1 MTALY
6 WVVDCLATLVE
17 CIVCCAFTGIF
28 VEKKNVKKRILVY
41 SVFFSLFIIMMN
53 KISLFSSLNGV
64 MSIVILASLQ
74 VAVYTRKIKTLI
86 LSTVI
91 FSIIDMAIDFTVVQM
106 GAIVFSINTGE
117 VLLNYGIERIFCTI
131 MSKTILLIVVYLMH
145 KYNRNKTQISG
156 RHLGICGLIACIL
169 VALDYYIAENSM
181 MAVNDKM
188 RMFLGIYFISSIV
201 IILLVFSLVLKLGE
215 NYHQKNEISLLE
227 LQNEMMIRT
236 EKNTEQV
243 FNMWRGSIH
252 DYKHKI
258 FAIRHWLE
266 EGNVDNVKEFV
277 EQECENLTQKMFYVK
292 TGNSAV
298 DSIINTKQKI
308 AEDKGIIF
316 SSNISLPAEYAVSD
330 MDMVCVLG
338 NLIDNA
344 IEACE
349 KQTSKYIEVDINEVK
364 KMILIKIVNSYNGEK
379 IDTSVTSKKEKTM
392 HGIGIKNVKKI
403 VAKYKGMY
411 DMECEDDEV
420 VTTVTMLYK

>member
-1 MTALY
+1 
-6 WVVDCLATLVE
+6 
-17 CIVCCAFTGIF
+17 
-28 VEKKNVKKRILVY
+28 
-41 SVFFSLFIIMMN
+41 
-53 KISLFSSLNGV
+53 
-64 MSIVILASLQ
+64 
-74 VAVYTRKIKTLI
+74 
-86 LSTVI
+86 
-91 FSIIDMAIDFTVVQM
+91 
-106 GAIVFSINTGE
+106 
-117 VLLNYGIERIFCTI
+117 
-131 MSKTILLIVVYLMH
+131 MH

-156 RHLGICGLIACIL
+156 RYLGICGLIACIL

-201 IILLVFSLVLKLGE
+201 IILLVFSLVLKLGRE
-215 NYHQKNEISLLE
+215 LHQKNEIPLLE

-308 AEDKGIIF
+308 AEEKGIIF

-349 KQTSKYIEVDINEVK
+349 KQTSKYIEVDISEVK

-403 VAKYKGMY
+403 VAKYKGTY

>member
-17 CIVCCAFTGIF
+17 CIGCCAFTGIF
-28 VEKKNVKKRILVY
+28 VEKKNVKKRILMD
-41 SVFFSLFIIMMN
+41 STFFSIFIIMMN

-74 VAVYTRKIKTLI
+74 AAVYKRKIKTLI

-145 KYNRNKTQISG
+145 EYNRNKTQISG

-201 IILLVFSLVLKLGE
+201 IILLVFSLVL
-215 NYHQKNEISLLE
+215 
-227 LQNEMMIRT
+227 
-236 EKNTEQV
+236 
-243 FNMWRGSIH
+243 
-252 DYKHKI
+252 
-258 FAIRHWLE
+258 
-266 EGNVDNVKEFV
+266 
-277 EQECENLTQKMFYVK
+277 
-292 TGNSAV
+292 
-298 DSIINTKQKI
+298 
-308 AEDKGIIF
+308 
-316 SSNISLPAEYAVSD
+316 
-330 MDMVCVLG
+330 
-338 NLIDNA
+338 
-344 IEACE
+344 
-349 KQTSKYIEVDINEVK
+349 
-364 KMILIKIVNSYNGEK
+364 
-379 IDTSVTSKKEKTM
+379 
-392 HGIGIKNVKKI
+392 
-403 VAKYKGMY
+403 
-411 DMECEDDEV
+411 
-420 VTTVTMLYK
+420 

>member
-17 CIVCCAFTGIF
+17 CIGCCAFTT
-28 VEKKNVKKRILVY
+28 
-41 SVFFSLFIIMMN
+41 FFSIFIIMMN
-53 KISLFSSLNGV
+53 RISLFSSLNGV

-74 VAVYTRKIKTLI
+74 ATVYKRKIKTLI

-156 RHLGICGLIACIL
+156 RYLGICGLIACIL

-277 EQECENLTQKMFYVK
+277 EQECENLTQKMFYVQ

-316 SSNISLPAEYAVSD
+316 SSNF
-330 MDMVCVLG
+330 VCIFG

-403 VAKYKGMY
+403 VAKYKGAY

>member
-117 VLLNYGIERIFCTI
+117 VLLNYGIERIFC
-131 MSKTILLIVVYLMH
+131 
-145 KYNRNKTQISG
+145 ISG

-308 AEDKGIIF
+308 AEEKGIIF

-349 KQTSKYIEVDINEVK
+349 KQTSKYIEVDISEVK

-379 IDTSVTSKKEKTM
+379 NDTSVTSKKEKTM

-403 VAKYKGMY
+403 VAKYKGAY